1 MVPKRKQG
9 GMGHKYKK
17 MWQRKFWKCNTE
29 EPDWLPWSHTD
40 LPAKMAGVTAGER
53 ALPEFDNQ

>member
-1 MVPKRKQG
+1 
-9 GMGHKYKK
+9 MGHKKKK